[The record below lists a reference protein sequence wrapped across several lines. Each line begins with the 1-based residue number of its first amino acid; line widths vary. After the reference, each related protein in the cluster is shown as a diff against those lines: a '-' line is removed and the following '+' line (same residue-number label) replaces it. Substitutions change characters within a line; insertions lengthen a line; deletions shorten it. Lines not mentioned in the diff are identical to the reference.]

1 MLYYSILQTKT
12 KKLAILDILP
22 AVPPISKKGEQTMK
36 DTYAIRSVEES
47 KKPAKSVQEAADL
60 FTKLS
65 PAAQDKIIDL
75 IKSLLSKK

>member
-1 MLYYSILQTKT
+1 
-12 KKLAILDILP
+12 
-22 AVPPISKKGEQTMK
+22 MK